1 MAFQFFRG
9 AGSPF
14 WVTAMFP
21 FPGNFKMGVDTYK
34 WVSVESTF
42 TWLPFQF
49 LLPTTDIP
57 PPLCFSSAKEL
68 SCDSKDRY
76 CVELLHKY
84 YFNSEYIFYK
94 QGS

>member
-1 MAFQFFRG
+1 
-9 AGSPF
+9 
-14 WVTAMFP
+14 MFP
-21 FPGNFKMGVDTYK
+21 FPGNFKMGVDIYK

-57 PPLCFSSAKEL
+57 PPLRFSSAKEL
-68 SCDSKDRY
+68 SCDSKGRY

-84 YFNSEYIFYK
+84 YFNSEYMFLQVRQLIIIIYSK
-94 QGS
+94 AIKDASL